1 MSCDSSGP
9 APRRGFTL
17 IELLVVIAII
27 AILIG
32 LLLPA
37 VQKVREAASR
47 TKCQNNLKQLGIAM
61 HACHDAN
68 GAFPS
73 GGWGWNWV
81 GDPDRGSGVNQPGGW
96 AFSILPYIEG
106 ENLFRMGAGL
116 TGTAKNDAC
125 RQANQI
131 AIPFFNCP
139 SRRQATVYP
148 VTFSSFVNATNPLGM
163 GPKLD
168 YAACASS
175 TGANQVYGGPG
186 NYADGD
192 NPGYWASH
200 VDGQKAIDTITRFN
214 GVFYTRSNVRLVT
227 ITKGASNQILLGEKS
242 LDADRY
248 TNGTSGGDNETGFA
262 GLDNDNYRSTHVS
275 PIKDVRGS
283 DNENAFGSCHEGGC
297 AVLLGDGSVR
307 FVAYSVDV
315 NVFKPMGD
323 IRSMTVANLP

>member
-1 MSCDSSGP
+1 MSARLSRPVRG
-9 APRRGFTL
+9 GFTL

-81 GDPDRGSGVNQPGGW
+81 GDPDRGSSVNQPGGW
-96 AFSILPYIEG
+96 AFSILPYMEAD
-106 ENLFRMGAGL
+106 NLFRMGSGL

-148 VTFSSFVNATNPLGM
+148 VTFSGYINATNPLGS

-168 YAACASS
+168 YAACSSS
-175 TGANQVYGGPG
+175 TGANQTFGGPG
-186 NYADGD
+186 SFAQGDDPNYWETDGTAK
-192 NPGYWASH
+192 N
-200 VDGQKAIDTITRFN
+200 AIETVANYN
-214 GVFYTRSNVRLVT
+214 GVFYTRSRVRIVT
-227 ITKGASNQILLGEKS
+227 ISKGTSNQILLGEKS
-242 LDADRY
+242 LDANRY
-248 TNGTSGGDNETGFA
+248 TDGTSGGDNETGFA
-262 GLDNDNYRSTHVS
+262 GLDNDNYRSTYIS
-275 PIKDVRGS
+275 PIRDVRGT
-283 DNENAFGSCHEGGC
+283 DNQNAFGGAHEGGC

-323 IRSMTVANLP
+323 IRSSTVANLP